1 MTDNERVNFRALLMQ
16 DLQNEVKHMM
26 FYLRA
31 ASEVEGLHREEL
43 REFFMKEAHEEMG
56 HVHEFADMLTFLGG
70 VPSLKYDGP
79 GFTLTSDPYKLL
91 EEVVRMEEEVARN
104 YAKRLQQT
112 EPPDH
117 DPNCQDLRCTHN
129 TVYDPEIAALHVFY
143 EDQIKNSQMTA
154 WEVKKWLRKF
164 PITATLS

>member
-1 MTDNERVNFRALLMQ
+1 MTTDELLRLLQ
-16 DLQNEVKHMM
+16 EDLHNEVYHMM

-56 HVHEFADMLTFLGG
+56 HVHEFSDLISYLGG
-70 VPSLKYDGP
+70 MPVHKANVFWQWG
-79 GFTLTSDPYKLL
+79 SDPYKILQ
-91 EEVVRMEEEVARN
+91 EVVRMEQEVATN

-112 EPPDH
+112 EAPAH
-117 DPNCQDLRCTHN
+117 DISTFTPKDYH
-129 TVYDPEIAALHVFY
+129 PAIATAHVFY

-154 WEVKKWLRKF
+154 WEVGKWLKKH
-164 PITATLS
+164 PIGKVVANIE